1 MNTLNTKTNYL
12 IDSILEKLKSNKK
25 RNINLEKKEFKEF
38 IKFIIKNS

>member
-1 MNTLNTKTNYL
+1 MNTKTNYL

>member
-1 MNTLNTKTNYL
+1 MNTKTNYL

-38 IKFIIKNS
+38 INFIIKNS

>member
-1 MNTLNTKTNYL
+1 MNNKTNYL

>member
-1 MNTLNTKTNYL
+1 MNTKTNYL

-25 RNINLEKKEFKEF
+25 RNINLEKKEFKDF